1 MRDIGSATNLVVVKA
16 KAIDTIAEVN
26 YTIAAVN
33 YTIAAVNYTIAAS
46 EGGIVIGGGYWIE
59 MSLRWMLLPQLLKL
73 LYQNLQKIEHFE
85 QIHT

>member
-33 YTIAAVNYTIAAS
+33 YTIAAVNYTIAAVNYTIAAS

-59 MSLRWMLLPQLLKL
+59 MSLR
-73 LYQNLQKIEHFE
+73 
-85 QIHT
+85 